1 MMRLKRLWQ
10 IPLERLKRWYLSRVL
25 KHIGKDMDVY
35 SFPRGSQM
43 VRDTEELLLQRN
55 QGE

>member
-1 MMRLKRLWQ
+1 MRLKRLWQ